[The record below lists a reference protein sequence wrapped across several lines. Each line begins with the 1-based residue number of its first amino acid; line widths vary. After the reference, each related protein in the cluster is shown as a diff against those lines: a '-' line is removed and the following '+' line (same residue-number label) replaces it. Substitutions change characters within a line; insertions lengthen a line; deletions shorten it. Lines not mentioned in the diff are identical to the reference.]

1 MRPLV
6 LTMSAF
12 GPYAGETTIS
22 FEELGRNGLYLICGD
37 TGAGKTTIFDAIT
50 YALYGEASGE
60 YRKSEM
66 FRSKYA
72 GEKIPT
78 YVYLKFICREEVYE
92 IRRTPRYERK
102 KERGEGVTRQ
112 AETAQLICPDGAI
125 ITKTTEVTKKVNEI
139 LGVDRQ
145 QFTQIAMIAQGDFLK
160 LLLAS
165 TEERMKIFR
174 QIFNTGNYEILQ
186 QQINAD
192 FRKVWVE
199 CEDLRKSIRQ
209 YIDGTVCLP
218 NQDCYEKWLMAKEG
232 KMLNSELLALL
243 EEICL
248 ESAKDKEELQIVLNT
263 LDEKL
268 QSQSI
273 IINEV
278 KRTLAIEKEI
288 KEVSQKLAEKEKHLE
303 KVEESQRIALAKEPE
318 LEILAKNI
326 AVAQEKMP
334 QYEKQENLQK
344 EIEEKEIL
352 LDTIEKQLKRL
363 MTEYEDLTEKIESER
378 KETEK
383 LWEKELEQQQ
393 IKQNVREIE
402 EKEKTL
408 LLLQQ
413 KWEELE
419 KKEKSYQI
427 SVKNYKSIQEEV
439 FASRRLFQQ
448 IEQEFMDGQ
457 AGILSSTLEE
467 GKPCPV
473 CGSTAHPNPAKSE
486 GEFPTKEEWQ
496 KAKKEVEKLEKDLQD
511 KNAVAAAFKG
521 HVEEQRKALFQLFD
535 SVYGNEEAEQEEN
548 AENSIDEGN
557 PKKSIGNSID
567 EKNPEKSIRNSID
580 EGNQGKNI
588 SVFIDRVN
596 RDCKQLKSQKQEL
609 VQKQKNLEI
618 QLEELRKKK
627 NNLPSQEE
635 RQLKL
640 REKTQVSSADKA
652 GIYAT
657 LQALQGQKEELEA
670 TLEYSGKDELKK
682 KIDQYTQCAA
692 KIQQEIKTARDDL
705 QKAMQENSA
714 LEGRLSVLKVQR
726 ESGKEGNVEEEEKRF
741 GELQEEK
748 NRLQSEYEQVCLR
761 GEKNQ
766 TALQNICIQSKQLE
780 EKQVIYGWM
789 KALNDTANGRQN
801 EKGKVMLETYVQM
814 AYFERILD
822 YANMRLEIMTGGQ
835 YTLIRKKE
843 AENNK
848 SQTGLDLEVIDHYN
862 GSVRSVKTL
871 SGGEAFKASL
881 CLALG
886 LADEIQATAGG
897 VRLDTMFVDEGF
909 GSLDE
914 ESLSQALQVLSS
926 LSGEDVARNACDL
939 TVDNGDGCG
948 NRLVGIISHVDELK
962 HRIPKQILVT
972 KSKQGYSKAKIV
984 NLC

>member
-60 YRKSEM
+60 HRKSEM

-78 YVYLKFICREEVYE
+78 YVYLKFVCREEVYE

-102 KERGEGVTRQ
+102 KERGEGVTKQ
-112 AETAQLICPDGAI
+112 AETAQLICPDGVI
-125 ITKTTEVTKKVNEI
+125 VTKTTEVTKKVNEI

-174 QIFNTGNYEILQ
+174 QIFNTGNYEVLQ

-232 KMLNSELLALL
+232 KMLNSELLVLL

-248 ESAKDKEELQIVLNT
+248 EGDKDKEKLQKDLST

-273 IINEV
+273 VISEV
-278 KRTLAIEKEI
+278 KRTLAMEKEI
-288 KEVSQKLAEKEKHLE
+288 EEVSQKIAEKEKHLE
-303 KVEESQRIALAKEPE
+303 NMKESQRIALEKEPE
-318 LEILAKNI
+318 LEILSKNI
-326 AVAQEKMP
+326 AVAREKLP

-352 LDTIEKQLKRL
+352 LDTIEKQWKRL
-363 MTEYEDLTEKIESER
+363 MAEYEDLTEKIESER
-378 KETEK
+378 KEIEK

-413 KWEELE
+413 KWEELG

-427 SVKNYKSIQEEV
+427 AVEKYKNIQKEV
-439 FASRRLFQQ
+439 FASRSLFQQ

-457 AGILSSTLEE
+457 AGVLSSTLKE

-496 KAKKEVEKLEKDLQD
+496 KAKKEVEKLEKDLQE
-511 KNAVAAAFKG
+511 KNAVAAALKG
-521 HVEEQRKALFQLFD
+521 QVEEKQKALYQLYD
-535 SVYGNEEAEQEEN
+535 SVYGNEETKQ
-548 AENSIDEGN
+548 
-557 PKKSIGNSID
+557 
-567 EKNPEKSIRNSID
+567 EKNASVSVEEAEK
-580 EGNQGKNI
+580 EKNI
-588 SVFIDRVN
+588 SVSMDRVN

-640 REKTQVSSADKA
+640 REETQVSTADKA
-652 GIYAT
+652 SIYAT
-657 LQALQGQKEELEA
+657 LQALQGQKEELDA
-670 TLEYSGKDELKK
+670 TLEYSGKDELKE

-692 KIQQEIKTARDDL
+692 KIQKEIKTARDDL
-705 QKAMQENSA
+705 QKAMQENAA

-726 ESGKEGNVEEEEKRF
+726 KNGKEGNVEEEEKHLE
-741 GELQEEK
+741 ELQEEK

-766 TALQNICIQSKQLE
+766 TALQNIRIQSKQLE

-926 LSGEDVARNACDL
+926 LSGENSAINADDFA
-939 TVDNGDGCG
+939 VDSGTGCG

>member
-60 YRKSEM
+60 HRKSEM

-72 GEKIPT
+72 GEKTPT
-78 YVYLKFICREEVYE
+78 YVYLKFVCREEVYE

-125 ITKTTEVTKKVNEI
+125 VTKTTEVTKKVNEI

-248 ESAKDKEELQIVLNT
+248 EGAKDKEELQIVLNT

-326 AVAQEKMP
+326 AVAQEKLP

-427 SVKNYKSIQEEV
+427 SVKNYKIIQEEV
-439 FASRRLFQQ
+439 FASRSSFQQ

-457 AGILSSTLEE
+457 AGVLSSTLEE

-496 KAKKEVEKLEKDLQD
+496 KAKKEVEKLEKDLQE
-511 KNAVAAAFKG
+511 KNAAAAALKG
-521 HVEEQRKALFQLFD
+521 QVEEQRKALYQLFD
-535 SVYGNEEAEQEEN
+535 SVYGNKEAEQEEN
-548 AENSIDEGN
+548 TGISMDKVEQERNASISMD
-557 PKKSIGNSID
+557 KVKTD
-567 EKNPEKSIRNSID
+567 Y
-580 EGNQGKNI
+580 
-588 SVFIDRVN
+588 
-596 RDCKQLKSQKQEL
+596 KQLKLRKEEAAK
-609 VQKQKNLEI
+609 KQKNLEI
-618 QLEELRKKK
+618 QLEKLRKKK

-640 REKTQVSSADKA
+640 REKTQVSTAEKA
-652 GIYAT
+652 SIYAT
-657 LQALQGQKEELEA
+657 LQALQGQKEELDA
-670 TLEYSGKDELKK
+670 TLEYSGREELQK
-682 KIDQYTQCAA
+682 KIDQYTQYMTE
-692 KIQQEIKTARDDL
+692 IQGEIKTARDTL
-705 QKAMQENSA
+705 QKVMQENAA
-714 LEGRLSVLKVQR
+714 LEGRLSVLKVQK
-726 ESGKEGNVEEEEKRF
+726 ESSKEGNAEEEEKHF
-741 GELQEEK
+741 LELQEEK
-748 NRLQSEYEQVCLR
+748 NRRQSEYEQVCLR

-766 TALQNICIQSKQLE
+766 TALQNIRIQSKQLE

-886 LADEIQATAGG
+886 LADEIQAAAGG

-926 LSGEDVARNACDL
+926 LSGEDAARNACNL
-939 TVDNGDGCG
+939 TVDNGAGCG

>member
-60 YRKSEM
+60 HRKSEM

-72 GEKIPT
+72 GEKTPT
-78 YVYLKFICREEVYE
+78 YVYLKFICREEIYE

-125 ITKTTEVTKKVNEI
+125 VTKTTEVTKKVNEI

-199 CEDLRKSIRQ
+199 CEDLRKSIQQ
-209 YIDGTVCLP
+209 YIDGTVCIP

-248 ESAKDKEELQIVLNT
+248 EGAKDKEELQKDLST

-273 IINEV
+273 VINEV

-326 AVAQEKMP
+326 AVAQEKLP

-427 SVKNYKSIQEEV
+427 SVKNYKIIQEEV
-439 FASRRLFQQ
+439 FASRSSFQQ

-457 AGILSSTLEE
+457 AGVLSSTLEE

-496 KAKKEVEKLEKDLQD
+496 KAKKEVEKLEKDLQE
-511 KNAVAAAFKG
+511 KNAAAAALKG
-521 HVEEQRKALFQLFD
+521 QVEEQRKALYQLFD
-535 SVYGNEEAEQEEN
+535 SVYGNKEAEQEEN
-548 AENSIDEGN
+548 TGISMDKVEQERNASISMD
-557 PKKSIGNSID
+557 KVKTD
-567 EKNPEKSIRNSID
+567 Y
-580 EGNQGKNI
+580 
-588 SVFIDRVN
+588 
-596 RDCKQLKSQKQEL
+596 KQLKLRKEEAAK
-609 VQKQKNLEI
+609 KQKNLEI
-618 QLEELRKKK
+618 QLEKLRKKK

-640 REKTQVSSADKA
+640 REKTQVSTSEKA
-652 GIYAT
+652 CIYAT
-657 LQALQGQKEELEA
+657 LQALQGQKEELDA
-670 TLEYSGKDELKK
+670 TLEYSGREELQK
-682 KIDQYTQCAA
+682 KIDQYTQCMTE
-692 KIQQEIKTARDDL
+692 IQGEIKTARDTL
-705 QKAMQENSA
+705 QKVMQEKAA
-714 LEGRLSVLKVQR
+714 LEGRLSVLKVQK
-726 ESGKEGNVEEEEKRF
+726 ESSKEGNAEEEEKRF
-741 GELQEEK
+741 LELQEEK
-748 NRLQSEYEQVCLR
+748 NRRQSEYEQVCLR

-766 TALQNICIQSKQLE
+766 TALQNIRIQSKQLE

-886 LADEIQATAGG
+886 LADEIQAAAGG

-926 LSGEDVARNACDL
+926 LSGEDAARNACNL
-939 TVDNGDGCG
+939 TVDNGAGCG